1 MTINKWWQGQRE
13 KEKMPTALPPGV
25 RLLCTLE
32 GHRGPVKSVAFV
44 PQGRMLAS
52 GAVDKTIKLLG

>member
-32 GHRGPVKSVAFV
+32 GHRGPVKSVAFD
-44 PQGRMLAS
+44 PQGRMLAR
-52 GAVDKTIKLLG
+52 GV